1 MELLTRLAGWRQ
13 EGLRT
18 LQHAQDRTAHTDED
32 DHQQDEEATEDQPVL
47 RVNHSAQDQQF
58 AEKNTERRRTDDV
71 KKRQPENKSAPW
83 QALHQA
89 VHRINFTGLEV
100 AIDATS
106 HEEEGDFAEGIK

>member
-18 LQHAQDRTAHTDED
+18 LQHAQDSAAHTDED

-47 RVNHSAQDQQF
+47 RVSHSAQDQQF
-58 AEKNTERRRTDDV
+58 AEEKTERWRTDNV
-71 KKRQPENKSAPW
+71 EKCQPENKSTPRHT
-83 QALHQA
+83 LHQA